1 MEPRQICEEIEGLIR
16 EEFDRRDMIQD
27 EQVEEMID
35 SAILERAKQEHI
47 PLKAKLYIRNQ
58 VFHSI
63 RGYDCLEEI
72 LNQEDITE
80 IMVNGYEKIFIERN
94 GKIEAWKQGFSSE
107 EKYMDIIQ
115 QIVAG
120 CNRIVNESIPIVD
133 ARLED
138 GSRVNVVLP
147 PVALNGA
154 AMTIRRFPKETYG
167 LDQLIAMNMLPEE
180 IGMVLQMLIQSRYN
194 IMISGGT
201 GSGKTTFLNALANTI
216 SRKERIITIEDS
228 AELQIHEI
236 PNLVRLEVRN
246 ANVEG
251 QNAIHM
257 KELIR
262 SALRMRPDR
271 IVVGEVRG
279 AEALD
284 MLQAMNTGHSGSLS
298 TGHANSARD
307 ILYRLETMVLMGIDM
322 PLRAVRQQIASAIDI
337 IVHIGRQ
344 PDGSRRVLEIA
355 EVKGMQEGEILLH
368 SLYQYQVQETQVQK
382 TEMEYTAGS
391 RKPCWKRLERII
403 HVEKL
408 KESGYL
414 ENYEAIYEGRNVDCS
429 FSGNDNL
436 HGSRVPVV

>member
-1 MEPRQICEEIEGLIR
+1 MEFQQLCEEIEALLR
-16 EEFDRRDMIQD
+16 EELDRKEVIED
-27 EQVEEMID
+27 EQIKLMID
-35 SAILERAKQEHI
+35 TAILQWSRQDYI
-47 PLKAKLYIRNQ
+47 PLKSKLHIRDQ

-72 LNQEDITE
+72 LKQEDITE
-80 IMVNGYEKIFIERN
+80 IMMNGYNRIFVERN
-94 GKIEAWKQGFSSE
+94 GKMEVWNHGFSSE

-115 QIVAG
+115 KIVAR
-120 CNRIVNESIPIVD
+120 CNRIVNESSPIVD

-154 AMTIRRFPKETYG
+154 VMTIRRFPKETYG
-167 LDQLIAMNMLPEE
+167 MKELVSMEMLSKELAD
-180 IGMVLQMLIQSRYN
+180 VLQIFVKSRFN

-216 SRKERIITIEDS
+216 SKEERIITIEDS
-228 AELQIHEI
+228 AELQIREI

-251 QNAIHM
+251 EHAIQM

-279 AEALD
+279 EEALD

-322 PLRAVRQQIASAIDI
+322 PLRAIRQQITSAIDV

-344 PDGSRRVLEIA
+344 QDGSRRILEVA
-355 EVKGMQEGEILLH
+355 EVTGMQDGEILLH
-368 SLYQYQVQETQVQK
+368 SLYRYQVQEK
-382 TEMEYTAGS
+382 ADRAGNS
-391 RKPCWKRLERII
+391 QPRWCRSERIR
-403 HVEKL
+403 HEEKL
-408 KESGYL
+408 EQAGLLAAYK
-414 ENYEAIYEGRNVDCS
+414 AIYEN
-429 FSGNDNL
+429 
-436 HGSRVPVV
+436 

>member
-1 MEPRQICEEIEGLIR
+1 MEAWQVCREIEAVLR
-16 EEFDRRDMIQD
+16 EELDRKEAVPD
-27 EQVEEMID
+27 EQIEAMLDAE
-35 SAILERAKQEHI
+35 ILRRSKQDYI
-47 PLKAKLYIRNQ
+47 PLQMKLQIRAQ
-58 VFHSI
+58 VFYSI

-72 LNQEDITE
+72 LKQEDITE
-80 IMVNGYEKIFIERN
+80 IMINGYKKIFIERN
-94 GKIEAWKQGFSSE
+94 GRMEAWGQGFSSE

-115 QIVAG
+115 KIVAR
-120 CNRIVNESIPIVD
+120 CNRIVNESSPIVD

-154 AMTIRRFPKETYG
+154 VMTIRRFPKETYG
-167 LDQLIAMNMLPEE
+167 MEQLVAMNMLSKE
-180 IGMVLQMLIQSRYN
+180 IADVLQILVKSKYN

-216 SRKERIITIEDS
+216 SKEERIITIEDS
-228 AELQIHEI
+228 AELQLRKI
-236 PNLVRLEVRN
+236 PNLVGLEVRN

-251 QNAIHM
+251 ENAIPM

-279 AEALD
+279 EEALD

-322 PLRAVRQQIASAIDI
+322 PLRAIRQQIASAIDVI
-337 IVHIGRQ
+337 IHIGRQ
-344 PDGSRRVLEIA
+344 PDGSRRLLEVA
-355 EVKGMQEGEILLH
+355 EVTGIQEGEILLH
-368 SLYQYQVQETQVQK
+368 SLYQYQGAEKSITA
-382 TEMEYTAGS
+382 TED
-391 RKPCWKRLERII
+391 RKEVKWKRLEGII
-403 HVEKL
+403 HEEKL
-408 KESGYL
+408 KQTGYL
-414 ENYEAIYEGRNVDCS
+414 EAYKALYEN
-429 FSGNDNL
+429 
-436 HGSRVPVV
+436 

>member
-1 MEPRQICEEIEGLIR
+1 MEAWQVCREIEAVLR
-16 EEFDRRDMIQD
+16 EELDRKEAVPD
-27 EQVEEMID
+27 EQIEAMLDAE
-35 SAILERAKQEHI
+35 ILRRSKQDYI
-47 PLKAKLYIRNQ
+47 PLQMKLQIRAQ
-58 VFHSI
+58 VFYSI

-72 LNQEDITE
+72 LKQEDITE
-80 IMVNGYEKIFIERN
+80 IMINGYKKIFIERN
-94 GKIEAWKQGFSSE
+94 GRMEAWGQGFSSE

-115 QIVAG
+115 KIVAR
-120 CNRIVNESIPIVD
+120 CNRIVNESSPIVD

-154 AMTIRRFPKETYG
+154 VMTIRRFPKETYG
-167 LDQLIAMNMLPEE
+167 MEQLVAMNMLSKE
-180 IGMVLQMLIQSRYN
+180 IADVLQILVKSKYN

-216 SRKERIITIEDS
+216 SKEERIITIEDS
-228 AELQIHEI
+228 AELQLRKI
-236 PNLVRLEVRN
+236 PNLVGLEVRN

-251 QNAIHM
+251 ENAIPM

-279 AEALD
+279 EEALD

-322 PLRAVRQQIASAIDI
+322 PLRAIRQQIASAIDVI
-337 IVHIGRQ
+337 IHIGRQ
-344 PDGSRRVLEIA
+344 PDGSRRLLEVA
-355 EVKGMQEGEILLH
+355 EVTGIQEGEILLH
-368 SLYQYQVQETQVQK
+368 SLYQYQGAEKSITA
-382 TEMEYTAGS
+382 TED
-391 RKPCWKRLERII
+391 RKEMKGKRLEGII
-403 HVEKL
+403 HEEKL
-408 KESGYL
+408 KQTGYL
-414 ENYEAIYEGRNVDCS
+414 EAYKALYEN
-429 FSGNDNL
+429 
-436 HGSRVPVV
+436 

>member
-1 MEPRQICEEIEGLIR
+1 MEPKEVCEEIEAMLR
-16 EEFDRRDMIQD
+16 EEFDRKEVIQD
-27 EQVEEMID
+27 EEIEEMID
-35 SAILERAKQEHI
+35 LAILQRARQQYI
-47 PLKAKLYIRNQ
+47 PLKTKLYIREQ

-72 LNQEDITE
+72 LKQEDITE
-80 IMVNGYEKIFIERN
+80 VMINGYERIFVERN
-94 GKIEAWKQGFSSE
+94 GKVEFWQRGFSSE

-115 QIVAG
+115 QIVAR
-120 CNRIVNESIPIVD
+120 CNRIVNESSPIVD

-147 PVALNGA
+147 PIALNGA
-154 AMTIRRFPKETYG
+154 VMTIRRFPRETYG
-167 LDQLIAMNMLPEE
+167 MEQLIAMHMLSKE
-180 IGMVLQMLIQSRYN
+180 IADILQILVKSKYN

-216 SRKERIITIEDS
+216 SKEERIITIEDS
-228 AELQIHEI
+228 AELQIREI

-279 AEALD
+279 EEALD

-322 PLRAVRQQIASAIDI
+322 PLRAIRQQIASAIDI

-344 PDGSRRVLEIA
+344 PDGSRKVLEVV
-355 EVKGMQEGEILLH
+355 EVKGIREGEILLH
-368 SLYQYQVQETQVQK
+368 SLYGYRVREK
-382 TEMEYTAGS
+382 EAGITDGTGE
-391 RKPCWKRLERII
+391 PEWKRLERII
-403 HVEKL
+403 HDEKL
-408 KESGYL
+408 KQSGYL
-414 ENYEAIYEGRNVDCS
+414 EAYKAVYEGRNACGSSDR
-429 FSGNDNL
+429 SGYLYGNGL
-436 HGSRVPVV
+436 SVI